1 MKYNFDKTVN
11 RINNNSAKW
20 NEMEKN
26 FGKNDLIPMWIADMD
41 FETAPEIL
49 EEMKKKLDQKIFGY
63 VSRPDSYY
71 QSAIDWSKKRY
82 NYDIEPTSIIHSPGV
97 IPTISILLKN
107 FSKDTDKIMIQT
119 PVYPPFAGTVKNSN
133 KTLVENK
140 LIQDDNGNWKIDF
153 EDFENKAKD
162 ENLKWFI
169 LCNPH
174 NPVGRVWKKEE
185 LQRIADICLKYDV
198 RVIADEI
205 WRDLVYKGHEFTAFA
220 SLSKEVENIT
230 ITCFSATKTF
240 NLAGLQA
247 SFAVFPRK
255 DELDL
260 FDSKLG
266 ALDIKRNNP
275 FSLVAMEAA
284 FNKGEEWLN
293 ELVEYLEGNVN
304 FVIEY
309 VQKNIPKVK
318 IIKPEGT
325 YLVWFD
331 FRELNLSNEE
341 ISKALIEEGK
351 VALNNGTSFGD
362 VGSEFF
368 RMNIACPRYM
378 VQDAIKRVDK
388 AVKVLEKD
396 LALI

>member
-26 FGKNDLIPMWIADMD
+26 FGKDDLLPMWIADMD

-49 EEMKKKLDQKIFGY
+49 EEMKNKLDQKIFGY

-82 NYDIEPTSIIHSPGV
+82 NYDIEPESIVHSPGV

-107 FSKDTDKIMIQT
+107 FAKDTDKIMIQT

-185 LQRIADICLKYDV
+185 LKKIADICLKYDV
-198 RVIADEI
+198 RVISDEI

-255 DELDL
+255 EELDL

-304 FVIEY
+304 FVIDY
-309 VQKNIPKVK
+309 VEKNIPKVK
-318 IIKPEGT
+318 IVRPEGT

-341 ISKALIEEGK
+341 ISKALIKEGK
-351 VALNNGTSFGD
+351 VALNNGISFGD

>member
-1 MKYNFDKTVN
+1 MKYNFDKKVD
-11 RINNNSAKW
+11 RMNNNSAKW

-26 FGKNDLIPMWIADMD
+26 FGKSELLPMWIADMD
-41 FETAPEIL
+41 FETAPEIV
-49 EEMKKKLDQKIFGY
+49 EEMHKKLDQKIFGY

-71 QSAIDWSKKRY
+71 KSAIEWSKKRY
-82 NYDIEPTSIIHSPGV
+82 NYDIDFNSIIHSPGV
-97 IPTISILLKN
+97 IPTISLILKS
-107 FSKDTDKIMIQT
+107 FAKDTDKIMIQT

-133 KTLVENK
+133 KILVENE
-140 LIQDDNGNWKIDF
+140 LIQDTDGNWQIDF
-153 EDFENKAKD
+153 EDFEAKAKD

-174 NPVGRVWKKEE
+174 NPVGRVWKRDE
-185 LQRIADICLKYDV
+185 LQKIANICLKYNV

-205 WRDLVYKGHEFTAFA
+205 WRDLVYKGHEFMAFA

-255 DELDL
+255 EELEL
-260 FDSKLG
+260 FDAKLG
-266 ALDIKRNNP
+266 ALDIRRNNP

-284 FNKGEEWLN
+284 FNKGEDWLN
-293 ELVEYLEGNVN
+293 ELLEYLELNIN
-304 FVIEY
+304 FVIDY
-309 VQKNIPKVK
+309 VQNNIPKVK

-331 FRELNLSNEE
+331 FRELNLSYEE

-351 VALNNGTSFGD
+351 VALNNGTSFGNI
-362 VGSEFF
+362 GSEFF
-368 RMNIACPRYM
+368 RMNIACPMYM
-378 VQDAIKRVDK
+378 VQDAMRRVDK
-388 AVKVLEKD
+388 AVKSLKK
-396 LALI
+396 

>member
-26 FGKNDLIPMWIADMD
+26 FGKNDLLPMWIADMD

-49 EEMKKKLDQKIFGY
+49 EEMKNKLDQKIFGY

-107 FSKDTDKIMIQT
+107 FAKDTDKIMIQT

-153 EDFENKAKD
+153 EDFEDKAKD
-162 ENLKWFI
+162 GNLKWFI

-185 LQRIADICLKYDV
+185 LQRMADICLKYDV

-205 WRDLVYKGHEFTAFA
+205 WRDLVYIGHEFTAFA

-351 VALNNGTSFGD
+351 IALNNGTSFGD

>member
-26 FGKNDLIPMWIADMD
+26 FGKNDLLPMWIADMD

-49 EEMKKKLDQKIFGY
+49 EEMKNKLDQKIFGY

-388 AVKVLEKD
+388 AVKVLGKD

>member
-26 FGKNDLIPMWIADMD
+26 FGKDDLLPMWIADMD

-49 EEMKKKLDQKIFGY
+49 EEMKNKLDQKIFGY

-82 NYDIEPTSIIHSPGV
+82 NYDIEPESIVHSPGV

-107 FSKDTDKIMIQT
+107 FAKDTDKIMIQT

-185 LQRIADICLKYDV
+185 LKKIADICLKYDV
-198 RVIADEI
+198 RVISDEI

-255 DELDL
+255 EELDL

-304 FVIEY
+304 FVIDY
-309 VQKNIPKVK
+309 VEKNIPKVK
-318 IIKPEGT
+318 IVRPEGT

-341 ISKALIEEGK
+341 ISKALIKEGK

>member
-26 FGKNDLIPMWIADMD
+26 FGKDDLLPMWIADMD

-49 EEMKKKLDQKIFGY
+49 EEMKNKLDQKIFGY

-82 NYDIEPTSIIHSPGV
+82 NYDIEPASIVHSPGV

-107 FSKDTDKIMIQT
+107 FAKDTDKIMIQT

-140 LIQDDNGNWKIDF
+140 LIQDENGNWKIDF
-153 EDFENKAKD
+153 KDFEDKAKD

-185 LQRIADICLKYDV
+185 LKKIADICLKYDV
-198 RVIADEI
+198 RVISDEI

-304 FVIEY
+304 FVIDY
-309 VQKNIPKVK
+309 VEKNIPKVK
-318 IIKPEGT
+318 IVKPEGT

-341 ISKALIEEGK
+341 ISKALIKEGK

-388 AVKVLEKD
+388 AVKALEKD

>member
-26 FGKNDLIPMWIADMD
+26 FGKNDLLPMWIADMD

-49 EEMKKKLDQKIFGY
+49 EEMKNKLDQKIFGY

-82 NYDIEPTSIIHSPGV
+82 NYDIGPTSIIHSPGV

-107 FSKDTDKIMIQT
+107 FAKDTDKIMIQT

-153 EDFENKAKD
+153 EDFEDKAKD

-185 LQRIADICLKYDV
+185 LQRMADICLKYDV

-205 WRDLVYKGHEFTAFA
+205 WRDLVYIGHEFTAFA

>member
-26 FGKNDLIPMWIADMD
+26 FGKNDLLPMWIADMD

-49 EEMKKKLDQKIFGY
+49 EEMKNKLDQKIFGY

>member
-26 FGKNDLIPMWIADMD
+26 FGKDDLLPMWIADMD

-49 EEMKKKLDQKIFGY
+49 EEMKNKLDQKIFGY

-82 NYDIEPTSIIHSPGV
+82 NYDIESASIVHSPGV

-107 FSKDTDKIMIQT
+107 FAKDTDKIMIQT

-140 LIQDDNGNWKIDF
+140 LIQDENGNWKIDF
-153 EDFENKAKD
+153 KDFEDKAKD

-185 LQRIADICLKYDV
+185 LKKIADICLKYDV
-198 RVIADEI
+198 RVISDEI

-255 DELDL
+255 EELDL

-304 FVIEY
+304 FVIDY
-309 VQKNIPKVK
+309 VEQNIPKVK
-318 IIKPEGT
+318 IVKPEGT

-341 ISKALIEEGK
+341 ISKALIKEGK

>member
-26 FGKNDLIPMWIADMD
+26 FGKDDLLPMWIADMD

-49 EEMKKKLDQKIFGY
+49 EEMKNKLDQKIFGY

-82 NYDIEPTSIIHSPGV
+82 NYDIEPESIVHSPGV

-107 FSKDTDKIMIQT
+107 FAKDTDKIMIQT

-185 LQRIADICLKYDV
+185 LKKIADICLKYDV
-198 RVIADEI
+198 RVISDEI

-255 DELDL
+255 EELDL

-304 FVIEY
+304 FVIDY
-309 VQKNIPKVK
+309 VEKNIPKVK
-318 IIKPEGT
+318 IVRPEGT

-341 ISKALIEEGK
+341 ISKALIKEGK
-351 VALNNGTSFGD
+351 VALNNGILFGD

>member
-20 NEMEKN
+20 NEMGKN
-26 FGKNDLIPMWIADMD
+26 FGKDDLLPMWIADMD

-49 EEMKKKLDQKIFGY
+49 EEMKNKLEQKIFGY

-107 FSKDTDKIMIQT
+107 FAKDTDKIMIQT

-133 KTLVENK
+133 KILVENR

-153 EDFENKAKD
+153 EDFEDKSKD
-162 ENLKWFI
+162 KNLKWFI

-174 NPVGRVWKKEE
+174 NPVGRVWKKDE

-198 RVIADEI
+198 RVISDEI

-304 FVIEY
+304 FVIDY
-309 VQKNIPKVK
+309 VEKNIPKVK
-318 IIKPEGT
+318 IVKPEGT

-341 ISKALIEEGK
+341 ISKALIKEGK

-388 AVKVLEKD
+388 AVKALEKD

>member
-1 MKYNFDKTVN
+1 MKYNFDRKVD
-11 RINNNSAKW
+11 RIKNNSAKW
-20 NEMEKN
+20 DEMGKN
-26 FGKNDLIPMWIADMD
+26 FGDNELLPMWIADMD

-49 EEMKKKLDQKIFGY
+49 EEMKNKLDQKIFGY

-82 NYDIEPTSIIHSPGV
+82 NYDIDFGTIIHSPGV
-97 IPTISILLKN
+97 IPTISVVLKN
-107 FSKDTDKIMIQT
+107 FAKDTDKIMIQT
-119 PVYPPFAGTVKNSN
+119 PVYPPFAGTVKNSDR
-133 KTLVENK
+133 TLVENE
-140 LIQDDNGNWKIDF
+140 LIQDENGNWIIDF
-153 EDFENKAKD
+153 EDFEAKAKD

-174 NPVGRVWKKEE
+174 NPVGRVWKREE
-185 LQRIADICLKYDV
+185 LQRMADICLKYNV

-220 SLSKEVENIT
+220 SLSKEVEDIT

-255 DELDL
+255 EELEL
-260 FDSKLG
+260 FDAKLG
-266 ALDIKRNNP
+266 SLDIKRNNP

-284 FNKGEEWLN
+284 FNKGEAWLE
-293 ELVEYLEGNVN
+293 ELLEYLEGNVDL
-304 FVIEY
+304 VIDY
-309 VQKNIPKVK
+309 VQKNMPEVE

-331 FRELNLSNEE
+331 FKNLNLSNEE
-341 ISKALIEEGK
+341 IAKVLVEEGK
-351 VALNNGTSFGD
+351 VALNSGTSFGN
-362 VGSEFF
+362 VGTGFF

-378 VQDAIKRVDK
+378 VQDGIERVEK
-388 AVKVLEKD
+388 AVKLLRK
-396 LALI
+396 

>member
-1 MKYNFDKTVN
+1 MKYNFDKIVN

-26 FGKNDLIPMWIADMD
+26 FGKKDLIPMWIADMD

-49 EEMKKKLDQKIFGY
+49 EEMKNKLAQKIFGY

-107 FSKDTDKIMIQT
+107 FAKNTDKIMIQT

-133 KTLVENK
+133 KTLIENK

-153 EDFENKAKD
+153 EDFEDKAKD

-185 LQRIADICLKYDV
+185 LQKIADICLKYDV

-205 WRDLVYKGHEFTAFA
+205 WRDLVYRGHEFTAFA

-284 FNKGEEWLN
+284 FNKGEEWLD
-293 ELVEYLEGNVN
+293 ELVEYLEGNVD
-304 FVIEY
+304 FVIDY
-309 VQKNIPKVK
+309 VKKNIPKVK

-331 FRELNLSNEE
+331 FRELNLSNQE

-362 VGSEFF
+362 VDSKFF

-378 VQDAIKRVDK
+378 VQDAIERVDK
-388 AVKVLEKD
+388 AVKLLEKD
-396 LALI
+396 PALI

>member
-20 NEMEKN
+20 NEMGKN
-26 FGKNDLIPMWIADMD
+26 FGKNDLLPMWIADMD

-49 EEMKKKLDQKIFGY
+49 EEMKNKLDQKIFGY

-71 QSAIDWSKKRY
+71 QSAIYWSKKRY

-107 FSKDTDKIMIQT
+107 FAKDTDKIMIQT

-133 KTLVENK
+133 KILVENR

-153 EDFENKAKD
+153 EDFEDKAKD
-162 ENLKWFI
+162 KNLKWFI

-174 NPVGRVWKKEE
+174 NPVGRVWKKDE

-205 WRDLVYKGHEFTAFA
+205 WRDLVYRGHEFTAFA

-293 ELVEYLEGNVN
+293 ELVEYLEENVN
-304 FVIEY
+304 FVIDY
-309 VQKNIPKVK
+309 VEKNIPKVK

-341 ISKALIEEGK
+341 ISKALINEGK

-388 AVKVLEKD
+388 AVKVLAKD

>member
-1 MKYNFDKTVN
+1 MKYNFDKKVD
-11 RINNNSAKW
+11 RIKNNSAKW
-20 NEMEKN
+20 NEMGKN
-26 FGKNDLIPMWIADMD
+26 FGHNDLLPMWIADMD

-49 EEMKKKLDQKIFGY
+49 EEMKNKLDQKIFGY

-71 QSAIDWSKKRY
+71 QSAIEWSKKRY
-82 NYDIEPTSIIHSPGV
+82 NYDIDFSSIIHSPGV
-97 IPTISILLKN
+97 IPTISIVLKN
-107 FSKDTDKIMIQT
+107 FVKDTDKIMIQT
-119 PVYPPFAGTVKNSN
+119 PVYPPFAGTVKNSD
-133 KTLVENK
+133 KILVENE
-140 LIQDDNGNWKIDF
+140 LVQDSDGNWKIDF
-153 EDFENKAKD
+153 EDFEAKAKD
-162 ENLKWFI
+162 DNLNWFI

-174 NPVGRVWKKEE
+174 NPVGRVWKREE
-185 LQRIADICLKYDV
+185 LQKMADICLKYNI
-198 RVIADEI
+198 RVISDEI

-220 SLSKEVENIT
+220 SLSKEVEDIT

-255 DELDL
+255 EELEL
-260 FDSKLG
+260 FDAKLG

-284 FNKGEEWLN
+284 FSKGEEWLN
-293 ELVEYLEGNVN
+293 ELLEYLEGNVD
-304 FVIEY
+304 FVIDY

-331 FRELNLSNEE
+331 FSELNLSNKD

-351 VALNNGTSFGD
+351 VALNDGTSFGNTSS
-362 VGSEFF
+362 GFF

-378 VQDAIKRVDK
+378 VQDAITRVEK
-388 AVKVLEKD
+388 VVKSL
-396 LALI
+396 

>member
-71 QSAIDWSKKRY
+71 QSAIDWSKKKY

-107 FSKDTDKIMIQT
+107 FAKDTDKIMIQT

-174 NPVGRVWKKEE
+174 NPVGRVWKQEE

-205 WRDLVYKGHEFTAFA
+205 WRDLVYKGHEFKAFA

-260 FDSKLG
+260 FDCKLG

-293 ELVEYLEGNVN
+293 ELVEYLEGNVD
-304 FVIEY
+304 FVIDY
-309 VQKNIPKVK
+309 VKKNIPKAK

-325 YLVWFD
+325 YLVWLD
-331 FRELNLSNEE
+331 FRELNLSNED

-362 VGSEFF
+362 VGSKFF

-388 AVKVLEKD
+388 AIKVLEKD